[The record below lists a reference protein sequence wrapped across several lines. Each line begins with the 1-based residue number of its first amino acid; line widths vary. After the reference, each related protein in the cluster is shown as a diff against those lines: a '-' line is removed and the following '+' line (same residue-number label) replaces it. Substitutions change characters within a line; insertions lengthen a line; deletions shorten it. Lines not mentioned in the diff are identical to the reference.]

1 MRTTK
6 EELLVSEDDRS
17 SDEALTKLLQCIMCS
32 APLRLHEQNLHSI
45 PKKPVP
51 FDTVHIDHM
60 GPLPSV
66 KSKQNHVLVVIDAF
80 TKYVKLYPAN
90 STSTKEVIRSL
101 EKYFGYYSRPRRII
115 SDRGTCFTSLEFES
129 FLLKNNVTHVKVATA
144 SPQANGQVER
154 VNRVL
159 TPMLSKLTDPLGHS
173 DWVTKL
179 AEVEYAMNNSVH
191 STTRKSPSN
200 LLFGVEQRGKIVDEL
215 TEYLEDKNET
225 GDGRIL
231 EEIRARAAEAITV
244 ANERNEKA
252 FLERSIPAKTFEAG
266 EYVVIRHI
274 DTTAGRNKK
283 LLPKYRGPYVIHKIL
298 PNDRYVVRDIENCQ
312 VTQIPYDGVV
322 EAARIRRWLSSSVS

>member
-80 TKYVKLYPAN
+80 TKYVNLYPAN

-173 DWVTKL
+173 D
-179 AEVEYAMNNSVH
+179 
-191 STTRKSPSN
+191 
-200 LLFGVEQRGKIVDEL
+200 
-215 TEYLEDKNET
+215 
-225 GDGRIL
+225 
-231 EEIRARAAEAITV
+231 
-244 ANERNEKA
+244 
-252 FLERSIPAKTFEAG
+252 
-266 EYVVIRHI
+266 
-274 DTTAGRNKK
+274 
-283 LLPKYRGPYVIHKIL
+283 
-298 PNDRYVVRDIENCQ
+298 
-312 VTQIPYDGVV
+312 
-322 EAARIRRWLSSSVS
+322 